1 MCHEE
6 VVLLLT
12 ARYLWDPSGKR
23 FSGHIHLGSWGE
35 IKYKYKDFGVTD
47 IEIVDAISESDV

>member
-1 MCHEE
+1 MCHEK

-12 ARYLWDPSGKR
+12 PRYLWDPPGER
-23 FSGHIHLGSWGE
+23 FSGHIYLGSWGE
-35 IKYKYKDFGVTD
+35 IKVKEKDLGVTD